1 MGRPVSGVLCLAVVV
16 TSALMV
22 GGCDSSKASADR
34 SIRQALDTGA
44 ATQTAAGDFQ
54 GAVSA
59 IEPVASNTSASLA
72 MQVQA
77 KAALSDAQMAEGN
90 RVLRELDLKQIEAVR
105 LIREME
111 LLGIRIAVGNTLEKG
126 YAQQNPKSIQADYAK
141 KIADAQGSAD
151 KPAWFADEK
160 GGVSLPTLAAVK
172 QDASR
177 LQSEISKRQA
187 EIDSLT
193 QKQTEQQAE
202 VDKLQQ
208 AADAATGREG
218 VDAFRKASDARK
230 VLADIGAQIETAKAN
245 LAPFQ
250 HDLDVAQAQQ
260 AVVEGYIARVKDQE
274 KQLLANWHAIQ
285 QAGAA
290 QKALATTIV
299 GADGN
304 TTDAATVTA
313 KSKELSRCF
322 WRMRKT
328 SSETKQEQDPDERG
342 EERRRCGFPGR
353 RAQSNC
359 HRDSTGY

>member
-1 MGRPVSGVLCLAVVV
+1 MGRPVSGALCLAAVV
-16 TSALMV
+16 TSALIV
-22 GGCDSSKASADR
+22 GGCDSSKSSADR

-44 ATQTAAGDFQ
+44 AKSAAGDFQ
-54 GAVSA
+54 GAVTA
-59 IEPVASNTSASLA
+59 IQPVASNTSASLA
-72 MQVQA
+72 MQIQA

-126 YAQQNPKSIQADYAK
+126 YGQQNPKSIQADYAK

-187 EIDSLT
+187 EIDALN
-193 QKQTEQQAE
+193 QKQNDQQAE

-208 AADAATGREG
+208 AADAAKGREA

-230 VLADIGAQIETAKAN
+230 VLADIGAQIETAKSN
-245 LAPFQ
+245 LSPFQ
-250 HDLDVAQAQQ
+250 HDLEVAQAQQ

-285 QAGAA
+285 QAGEARRSRRPSS
-290 QKALATTIV
+290 AL
-299 GADGN
+299 
-304 TTDAATVTA
+304 TA
-313 KSKELSRCF
+313 KRPTPRRCRRSRRNCPMF
-322 WRMRKT
+322 WRTRR
-328 SSETKQEQDPDERG
+328 SSETKPSR
-342 EERRRCGFPGR
+342 
-353 RAQSNC
+353 
-359 HRDSTGY
+359 T